1 MACKQ
6 YLQGSFI
13 FDCVASF
20 PINLLLMPTQS
31 NDNEGSAQYYRTN
44 KMLRLLRVA
53 KLTKLLRLIKLGA
66 YLEYVE
72 VRPCH

>member
-1 MACKQ
+1 
-6 YLQGSFI
+6 
-13 FDCVASF
+13 
-20 PINLLLMPTQS
+20 MPTQS